1 MTKRTHS
8 AMLAPNGQA
17 EQYVNTSAW
26 RFVACA
32 CVGDRSE

>member
-8 AMLAPNGQA
+8 AMLAPNGQT

-26 RFVACA
+26 RFVARA
-32 CVGDRSE
+32 GVNDSGE